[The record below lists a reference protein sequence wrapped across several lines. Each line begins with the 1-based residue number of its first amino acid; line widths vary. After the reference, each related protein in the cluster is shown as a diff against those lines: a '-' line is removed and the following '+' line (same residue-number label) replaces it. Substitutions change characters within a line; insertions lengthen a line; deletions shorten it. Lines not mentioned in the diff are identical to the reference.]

1 LNPTLLSIIALA
13 RSGSLDHAWRL
24 FREAGFDTVD
34 NDPAILA
41 VHGRLLKDEALRA
54 QGVERRRYYLEAAK
68 AYARAGE
75 ISGQTYPL
83 INAATLSLLAG
94 KRQQSE
100 MLAHQ
105 VLDRREGAEQETP
118 YWRAATKAEAMLL
131 LGDARKAK
139 DALSAAI
146 ARAPKAY
153 EDHASTLR
161 QFGLILEE
169 QHKDDDWLDSCRPPR
184 CLHFAGHMSVD
195 GAVIARRIRK
205 LIEEENIGFG
215 YGALAAGADILIA
228 EALLEAGAELHLI
241 LPARRAVFRE
251 ASVAQYG
258 AGWAKKYDRI
268 LKSADSVRAVGP
280 GRDPL
285 SPLAIQLAAEVA
297 MGRAVMQADLLMTEA
312 VQLLVLNRDGLSKR
326 PKTGSAWIAANWKKT
341 GRPQHILTAPHAKAS
356 KRVPLDESPGC
367 VAALLRLD
375 LGAADPDR
383 LANDILPWLA
393 RALAAGPMPLV
404 PPRWT
409 GESVLVAFEEA
420 TAAARSALAAIAVL
434 EEPTDMRIACHYAIV
449 QRAKDP
455 FGGGLYLSGQPIAL
469 LGQISQSAPAGA
481 IHLTEDFAAAL
492 HADSAKHQPRT
503 EYVGELPGET
513 PDDPVRLFSLKP

>member
-1 LNPTLLSIIALA
+1 LNPLLLSIIAHA

-24 FREAGFDTVD
+24 FQEGQFDRVD
-34 NDPAILA
+34 DDPAVLS
-41 VHGRLLKDEALRA
+41 VHGRLLKDSALRA
-54 QGVERRRYYLEAAK
+54 SGVERRRYYLEAAK

-100 MLAHQ
+100 TIARQ
-105 VLDRREGAEQETP
+105 VLERRDGGEQETP

-139 DALSAAI
+139 AALSAAI

-169 QHKDDDWLDSCRPPR
+169 QHQDDDWLDSCRPPR
-184 CLHFAGHMSVD
+184 CLHFAGAMSVD

-205 LIEEENIGFG
+205 LIDEENIGFG
-215 YGALAAGADILIA
+215 YGALAAGADIMIA
-228 EALLEAGAELHLI
+228 EALLEAGAELHLV
-241 LPARRAVFRE
+241 LPAPRAVFRE
-251 ASVAQYG
+251 ASVARFG
-258 AGWAKKYDRI
+258 AGWAKKFDRI
-268 LKSADSVRAVGP
+268 LKAADSVRSVGT

-285 SPLAIQLAAEVA
+285 SPLAVQLAAEVA

-312 VQLLVLNRDGLSKR
+312 VQLLVLNRDGLSR
-326 PKTGSAWIAANWKKT
+326 RKTSSGWIAANWKKT
-341 GRPQHILTAPHAKAS
+341 NRPQHILTAPHAKAS
-356 KRVPLDESPGC
+356 KRVQLETSSGC

-375 LGAADPDR
+375 LSAADPDR
-383 LANDILPWLA
+383 LTNDILPWLA
-393 RALAAGPMPLV
+393 RALAAGSVPLA

-409 GESVLVAFEEA
+409 GEAVLVGFEEA

-455 FGGGLYLSGQPIAL
+455 FGGGVYLSGQPIAL
-469 LGQISQSAPAGA
+469 LSQIARSAPAGA

-492 HADSAKHQPRT
+492 HADSARNQPRT